1 MEFEQ
6 LLNEL
11 LDICNK
17 MDEKGIGMPK
27 KNSAEMLRL
36 ELLRFVVYLN
46 YSTFNNSELEF
57 IDKYL
62 GFTYTDKTLRSF
74 RNSLNNHLDV
84 STLLKYMVVSD
95 LKETLPECS
104 LKSIK
109 LVRLFEL
116 TGEQFIALNPVNQ
129 GSQLRVFTTYIKR
142 LKDFLKEYNL
152 DLTNVNITKNIEDK
166 NTEDLLC
173 ELNSLTGLESVKND
187 VSELINLIKIQ
198 QIRKENGLKTTSIS
212 KHMVFSGNPG
222 TGKTTV
228 ARLLAKIYKSL
239 GVCNKGHLVEV
250 DRSGLVVGYIGQT
263 ATKTKQVIESAL
275 GGILFIDEA
284 YSLVVGKGEGDFGQ
298 EAIDTL
304 LKEMEDHRDDL
315 IVIVAGYTDPMNEFL
330 ESNPGL
336 KSRFN
341 KFIHF
346 DDFSSSE
353 LIDILLSQAENKDY
367 KLDEECKIYM
377 SKKIEKMVANKC
389 DNFANAR
396 TVRNMLEKAITNHA
410 SRIVD
415 LPNKDK
421 DILITL
427 KKEDFEECFS

>member
-1 MEFEQ
+1 MELE
-6 LLNEL
+6 EL
-11 LDICNK
+11 LKELSTICDE
-17 MDEKGIGMPK
+17 MDKKGIGMPK
-27 KNSAEMLRL
+27 KNSSEMLRL

-46 YSTFNNSELEF
+46 YSTFNNAELSF
-57 IDKYL
+57 IEKHL
-62 GFTYTDKTLRSF
+62 GFTYTDKTLRNF

-84 STLLKYMVVSD
+84 STLLKYMVISD
-95 LKETLPECS
+95 LKETLPEYS
-104 LKSIK
+104 LKAIK
-109 LVRLFEL
+109 LVRLFEIV
-116 TGEQFIALNPVNQ
+116 GEQFIALNPVSQSN
-129 GSQLRVFTTYIKR
+129 QLRVFTTYIKR

-152 DLTNVNITKNIEDK
+152 DLTNVNISKNIEDK
-166 NTEDLLC
+166 NAEELLA
-173 ELNSLTGLESVKND
+173 ELNDLTGLESVKGD
-187 VSELINLIKIQ
+187 VTELINLIKIQ

-228 ARLLAKIYKSL
+228 ARLLARIYKSL
-239 GVCNKGHLVEV
+239 GVCSKGHLVEV

-284 YSLVVGKGEGDFGQ
+284 YSLIVGKGEGDFGQ
-298 EAIDTL
+298 EAVDTL

-330 ESNPGL
+330 ASNPGL

-353 LIDILLSQAENKDY
+353 LIEILLSQAEDKDY
-367 KLDEECKIYM
+367 QLDEQCKTYV

-396 TVRNMLEKAITNHA
+396 TIRNMLEKAITNHA

-415 LPNKDK
+415 IPNKDK
-421 DILITL
+421 DILTIL
-427 KKEDFEECFS
+427 KKEDFEECF